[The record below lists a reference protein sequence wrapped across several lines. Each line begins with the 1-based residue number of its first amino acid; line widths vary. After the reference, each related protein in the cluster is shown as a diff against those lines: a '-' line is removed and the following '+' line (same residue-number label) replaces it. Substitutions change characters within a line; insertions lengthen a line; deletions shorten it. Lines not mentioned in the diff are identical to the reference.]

1 MGGTRGGF
9 LVNVIARC
17 RELAQLIAEADP
29 PPLTIMEVCGTHS
42 HEIARYGLAQLLPD
56 QVRLISG
63 PGCPVCV
70 TADGDLD
77 AIVQIA
83 QQGAIIATFGD
94 MVRVPG
100 PRGSL
105 ADARAAGADVRVL
118 YSPMQSL
125 EVARQNP
132 DREVVLLGI
141 GFETTAPSIA
151 VTISDAAG
159 EDLKNFSVHC
169 AHKLIPP
176 AMAALVEDPECRI
189 DAFLCPGHVSTIIG
203 TQAYDFLAEDYNIA
217 CAVAGFGPSD
227 IMEAIYAIV
236 GQIKG
241 ATSYVHNAYTRA
253 VQVEGNTVAQAQMA
267 ALFEVADAEW
277 RGLGTIPASGLR
289 IGDEYAVFDARNR
302 YELEPPIERDPGPC
316 ICGDVLQ
323 GKALPAD
330 CPAFGSACTP
340 QSPIGPCMVSSEG
353 SCAAV
358 FKYQRQQG

>member
-9 LVNVIARC
+9 LVSVTARC
-17 RELAQLIAEADP
+17 QELAQLIAEAAP

-42 HEIARYGLAQLLPD
+42 HEIARYGLKQLLPD

-70 TADGDLD
+70 TADSDLD

-83 QQGAIIATFGD
+83 RQGAIIATFGD

-105 ADARAAGADVRVL
+105 AEARAAGADIRVL

-125 EVARQNP
+125 ELARHEP
-132 DREVVLLGI
+132 GREVVLLGI

-151 VTISDAAG
+151 VTISDAAAEG
-159 EDLKNFSVHC
+159 RDNLSVYC

-176 AMAALVEDPECRI
+176 AMAALVRDPESRI
-189 DAFLCPGHVSTIIG
+189 DAFLGPGHVSTIIG
-203 TQAYDFLAEDYNIA
+203 ADAYSFLAEDYGIA
-217 CAVAGFGPSD
+217 CAVAGFGPTD
-227 IMEAIYAIV
+227 IMEAVYALV
-236 GQIKG
+236 GQVKAG
-241 ATSYVHNAYTRA
+241 QAKVENCYTRA
-253 VQVEGNTVAQAQMA
+253 VQAEGNTVAQVQMA
-267 ALFEVADAEW
+267 EVFEVTEADW

-289 IGDEYAVFDARNR
+289 IREQFAGLDVRNR
-302 YELEPPIERDPGPC
+302 YQLEPPSEYDPGPC
-316 ICGDVLQ
+316 ICGEVLQ
-323 GKALPAD
+323 GKAPPTA

-358 FKYQRQQG
+358 FKYQRQGA